1 MYCVFTRNNSTITVL
16 IRTYAPNAAD
26 KVTCTVTFKGNH
38 STISVLVRTNALNAA
53 DKVKCT
59 EYLKGIIL

>member
-1 MYCVFTRNNSTITVL
+1 MLV
-16 IRTYAPNAAD
+16 RTYAPNAAV
-26 KVTCTVTFKGNH
+26 KVTCTVTFKGNN